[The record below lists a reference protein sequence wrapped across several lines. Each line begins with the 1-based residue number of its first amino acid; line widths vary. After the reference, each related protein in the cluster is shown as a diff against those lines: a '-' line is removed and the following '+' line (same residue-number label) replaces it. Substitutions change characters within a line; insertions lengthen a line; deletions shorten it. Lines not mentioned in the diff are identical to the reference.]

1 MPWLDLE
8 WSGDVAAT
16 GEVRESQ
23 LLGEKDEAPEQ
34 MLMTA
39 MDVLEATCATLV
51 ATRCNMVGIV
61 DNAHS

>member
-1 MPWLDLE
+1 M
-8 WSGDVAAT
+8 AAT